1 MYFQKP
7 PLIAHAGAVKPV
19 VNCLNSG
26 PSFNLHPYFVNA
38 DTRALMSLHI
48 YKGLPWQLCFVIST
62 KITCPAY
69 MMSEIFRGSYLAI
82 KYN

>member
-26 PSFNLHPYFVNA
+26 LSLDLHPYFVNA
-38 DTRALMSLHI
+38 DCKGSDESSYLHRLVLAVMFCDKYQNLMSRI
-48 YKGLPWQLCFVIST
+48 YDV
-62 KITCPAY
+62 
-69 MMSEIFRGSYLAI
+69 
-82 KYN
+82 